1 MVTVYSQHAVT
12 ASIQLDNLD
21 IQHRETSLHE
31 GAACGGPTNTSM
43 HAHVMVPPTLECIYI
58 AIYQPLQSVM
68 TPAMQTLKLQVNKMS
83 LLLPLTIPACIS
95 NLDGYGIL
103 NGGACIGGSHS
114 YSCPGI
120 S

>member
-21 IQHRETSLHE
+21 ILHSETSLHE

-68 TPAMQTLKLQVNKMS
+68 TPSNADTETPSEQDEFIIATDDPCLHQQLRR
-83 LLLPLTIPACIS
+83 LRYLEWRCIHRR
-95 NLDGYGIL
+95 IT
-103 NGGACIGGSHS
+103 
-114 YSCPGI
+114 
-120 S
+120 